1 MTGKIIIIDC
11 TTRFKSVI
19 NLLLLVVMLDMTRP
33 LDLTMTISDTL
44 PTFPDSP
51 SPQFIKWSD
60 LKRDGYNLELLFAST
75 HSGTH
80 IDAPYH
86 FDQNGIKVNQIK
98 LRDLIGSA
106 TLVRLEDGRAEN
118 PNYLITKHDICA
130 FEKSSKGHRILSGM
144 AVIFHTG
151 WQKSHIADKDFFL
164 SNPGLDRSAARY
176 LASRG
181 VRMVGTDSPSIDAGC
196 DSSFAAHRIL
206 AKAGIPIVENLA
218 NLEKIR
224 AVEFDLVVLPL
235 KLKGAS
241 GSPVRAMALSR

>member
-1 MTGKIIIIDC
+1 MD
-11 TTRFKSVI
+11 
-19 NLLLLVVMLDMTRP
+19 LARP

-51 SPQFIKWSD
+51 GPQFIKWSD
-60 LKRDGYNLELLFAST
+60 LKRDGYNLELFFAST

-86 FDQNGIKVNQIK
+86 FDKNGIKVNQIR
-98 LRDLIGSA
+98 LEDLVGSA
-106 TLVRLEDGRAEN
+106 IMIRLEDGRAAS
-118 PNYLITKHDICA
+118 PDYLVTKHDICE
-130 FEKSSKGHRILSGM
+130 FEKSLGGRRIGPGM

-151 WQKSHIADKDFFL
+151 WQKSHVADADFFL
-164 SNPGLDRSAARY
+164 ENPGLDRSAARY
-176 LASRG
+176 LASRR
-181 VRMVGTDSPSIDAGC
+181 VRLVGTDSPSIDAGC

-218 NLEKIR
+218 NLERIR
-224 AVEFDLVVLPL
+224 SVEFDLIVLPL

-241 GSPVRAMALSR
+241 GSPVRALALSR